1 MRNFFQ
7 LNFKIQNKKIGKK
20 QPTFIIAEAGV
31 NHNGSLKVA
40 FKLIDL
46 AKKAGADAVKFQTF
60 DTKSSTV
67 KNLKKA
73 EYQKVNKKDSESQYN
88 MLKKLEL
95 SYEDHIKIRNYCKNK
110 KIIFFSTPS
119 DIQSVNLLKKLNVP
133 CYKISSVDLNNY
145 ELIEEVCKTGKPIII
160 STGMSNIRDVLRT
173 KKKIL
178 SYNNKKIVFLHCV
191 SSYPT
196 KNKDLNLNSIKFL
209 KKKIKSL
216 VGFSDHSIGD
226 MGAIL
231 SIACG
236 ASVIEKHI
244 TLSKKMNGPD
254 HKISMAPKEFINMV
268 K

>member
-40 FKLIDL
+40 FKLIDQ

-95 SYEDHIKIRNYCKNK
+95 SYVDHQNWNYCKNK
-110 KIIFFSTPS
+110 KIIFFPPS

-145 ELIEEVCKTGKPIII
+145 ELIEEVCKTEKNYNFNWNVKYKGCIA
-160 STGMSNIRDVLRT
+160 NE
-173 KKKIL
+173 KKNC
-178 SYNNKKIVFLHCV
+178 SYNNKG
-191 SSYPT
+191 
-196 KNKDLNLNSIKFL
+196 SIF
-209 KKKIKSL
+209 
-216 VGFSDHSIGD
+216 
-226 MGAIL
+226 
-231 SIACG
+231 
-236 ASVIEKHI
+236 
-244 TLSKKMNGPD
+244 TLR
-254 HKISMAPKEFINMV
+254 
-268 K
+268 